1 MRRRCPTP
9 RIPIL
14 IVFAGALILA
24 GCNRQKSEFL
34 MIRADHGVLP
44 RSAYPTA
51 VDPARVGTYDPL
63 SSSGA
68 GYFYD
73 DVLEYRVWV
82 HPDKDG
88 LPLNGDKD
96 YFFAFAQ
103 YEPAAVFAGRTRG
116 SEDPIV
122 LIRQREWINEPEPG
136 HYIAEHVERMT
147 SGRSNG

>member
-103 YEPAAVFAGRTRG
+103 YDPQQFLLGGRAAAKIRLSLFVRG
-116 SEDPIV
+116 S
-122 LIRQREWINEPEPG
+122 G
-136 HYIAEHVERMT
+136 ST
-147 SGRSNG
+147 SQSLATTSPNTLKE